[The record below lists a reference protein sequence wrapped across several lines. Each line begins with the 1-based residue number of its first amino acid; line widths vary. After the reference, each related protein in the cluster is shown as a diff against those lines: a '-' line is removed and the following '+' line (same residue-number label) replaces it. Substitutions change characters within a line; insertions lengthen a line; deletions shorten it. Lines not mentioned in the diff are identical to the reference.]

1 MQKPYQA
8 SIEEVAQQLHTNGT
22 TGLSNAQVAKLQAQY
37 GPNKLPERKPDPIL
51 LVLLRQFAS
60 PLIYVLLIAAAII
73 FALGYHMDAF
83 IISGV
88 LFFNAII
95 GTIQEGRT
103 RSILE
108 SLQQFLTA
116 QAIVIRDGTTH
127 ILPADQ
133 LVPGDLIILQAGEKV
148 PADARVIQADNLQI
162 DEAMLTG
169 ESTPVAK
176 RPEVV
181 GKDIPIYEQS
191 NMIFS
196 GTYILTGT
204 GKAIV
209 TATGEHTQVGQLNI
223 TVETIQTET
232 PLKKSID
239 QLANRILLFILF
251 LCIGLFIFGL
261 WMGKPIT
268 ELLVM
273 LTALFICVIPEG
285 LPVVFTLTLVT
296 GAYRMAKHKVVVK
309 RLQAVEGLGRTN
321 VLVIDKTGTLT
332 RNEMIV
338 SEVFADDTS
347 YEVSGQGYRAE
358 GAVYENGTPVT
369 PITKVP
375 GLAMMAQA
383 GGLLS
388 HAEIEYIPRLD
399 LFNIKGD
406 PTEAAMAVFAQK
418 VGFSPEA
425 LHKTYTTLQHMPF
438 STERRYQAGL
448 YQKNDTVTLFVAGA
462 PETII
467 GLCDHVDIRAHHT
480 LESLLGQGLRV
491 VAVAYKQFERNAI
504 DSTTL
509 RAEDIPGYAKGLTL
523 VGFFGI
529 QDTIRPEVPYMVD
542 QARKAGLQIVMAT
555 GDHKDTAI
563 YVAQKVGIY
572 RKGDNAL
579 DGAQLAKETE
589 QQLEKALPN
598 TTVFSRVTP
607 EQKLDI
613 VLAHQRDGK
622 RVAMTGDGVNDAP
635 SLVAADLG
643 IAMGG
648 IGTEVAKQ
656 AADLI
661 LLDDSFGSI
670 IEAIKE
676 GRNVFNSL
684 RRVVLYFFT
693 TNLSEIWLITFA
705 LFLNLPVPIL
715 AAQILWL
722 NLITDGFLDAALSME
737 PQEEGILYQTPD
749 EQPDQLLDRNSW
761 LKILYMSIPMGI
773 GAIAVFSYYAP
784 YNIHLARTMAMVTLA
799 ACQWFNAWN
808 CRSETRSTFHM
819 SPFSNKWL
827 ILATIFVLF
836 LQVVIL
842 YNPVMQTIFRTVPI
856 TLNQWGLVI
865 AVASPIFF
873 IEEIRKLIV
882 RHWWNSRKN

>member
-1 MQKPYQA
+1 MTKSYQA
-8 SIEEVAQQLHTNGT
+8 SIEKIAQQFKTNIQ
-22 TGLSNAQVAKLQAQY
+22 TGLTDQAVAKLQKQH
-37 GPNKLPERKPDPIL
+37 GPNKLPEKKPDHVL
-51 LVLLRQFAS
+51 LVFLRQFAS

-108 SLQQFLTA
+108 SLQHYLTT
-116 QAIVIRDGTTH
+116 QAIVIREGKTH
-127 ILPADQ
+127 ILSADE
-133 LVPGDLIILQAGEKV
+133 LVPGDLIILQPGEKI
-148 PADARVIQADNLQI
+148 PADARVVQADDLQI

-169 ESTPVAK
+169 ESTPVTK
-176 RPEVV
+176 TPEVLE
-181 GKDIPIYEQS
+181 KDLPIHSQN
-191 NMIFS
+191 NMVFS
-196 GTYILTGT
+196 GTYILSGA

-209 TATGEHTQVGQLNI
+209 VATGQDTQVGQLNI
-223 TVETIQTET
+223 TVEAIQTDT
-232 PLKKSID
+232 PLKQSID
-239 QLANRILLFILF
+239 QLAHRILLFILVM
-251 LCIGLFIFGL
+251 CVGLFAFGL
-261 WMGKPIT
+261 WLGKPVT

-296 GAYRMAKHKVVVK
+296 GAFRMAKHKVIAK

-338 SEVFADDTS
+338 STVFTDDTLFT
-347 YEVSGQGYRAE
+347 VSGQGYRPK
-358 GAVYENGTPVT
+358 GAVYENEK
-369 PITKVP
+369 PIAHIAHIDNLYK
-375 GLAMMAQA
+375 MAEA

-388 HAEIEYIPRLD
+388 HAEIEYIPKLD

-418 VGFSPEA
+418 VGLAPEA

-438 STERRYQAGL
+438 STEKRYQAGL
-448 YQKNDTVTLFVAGA
+448 YQKDDTVTLYVAGA
-462 PETII
+462 PETILK
-467 GLCDHVDIRAHHT
+467 LCDNLNSTAQQT
-480 LESLLGQGLRV
+480 LEDMLAQGLRL
-491 VAVAYKQFERNAI
+491 VAIATKQFKPNTIDIDLLSAI
-504 DSTTL
+504 QMPQY
-509 RAEDIPGYAKGLTL
+509 IKNLTF

-529 QDTIRPEVPYMVD
+529 QDTIRPEVSEMVE
-542 QARKAGLQIVMAT
+542 QARAAGLQIVMAT
-555 GDHKDTAI
+555 GDHKSTAV

-572 RKGDNAL
+572 RAGDTAL
-579 DGAQLAKETE
+579 DGAQLIKETPD
-589 QQLEKALPN
+589 QLKAALPN

-613 VLAHQRDGK
+613 VLAHQRDGQ

-676 GRNVFNSL
+676 GRNVFQSL

-737 PQEEGILYQTPD
+737 PQEEGILYLKPD
-749 EQPDQLLDRNSW
+749 EQSDKLLDRNSW

-773 GAIAVFSYYAP
+773 GAIAVFTYYAP

-808 CRSETRSTFHM
+808 CRSERQSIFSM
-819 SPFSNKWL
+819 SPFGNKWL
-827 ILATIFVLF
+827 ILATVFVFF
-836 LQVVIL
+836 LQVLIL
-842 YNPVMQTIFRTVPI
+842 YNPIMQTVFRTVPI
-856 TLNQWGLVI
+856 TLQQWGLVL
-865 AVASPIFF
+865 AVASPIFLV
-873 IEEIRKLIV
+873 EEVRKLIV
-882 RHWWNSRKN
+882 RSWLNNHKN